1 MVRFPS
7 LGSFHPDLG
16 TAFGRYYR
24 KTTILGVISLI
35 RLGYACISVKLK
47 NNPNKKTTVAQIN
60 KLEPQARLKKL
71 RQVLQTNF
79 FNLMDLLAYNVDNR
93 IFLYRLPSEFVP
105 LATHPVAA
113 EWDWAKEFAWD
124 FQKTGEFIRNN
135 GIRMTA
141 HPGHFSILNSEKP
154 SVVEAT
160 IADFSY
166 HAKVFDLLGLD
177 DNSVL
182 VTHVGG
188 VFEDKA
194 SSLDRFA
201 ANFERLPEHVKRR
214 LVVENDDTS
223 FTMLDVLGLCERI
236 GVPMVF
242 DMHHHQCHSDGE
254 DWKEYLPRIIQT
266 WGKRI
271 PKMHMSSPKSAKEF
285 RAHADNI
292 DPDEFIAFVSALA
305 DYHVDIV
312 LECKNKDD
320 ALLSL
325 RHHLKKRGLEVEAFA
340 SAP

>member
-1 MVRFPS
+1 M
-7 LGSFHPDLG
+7 
-16 TAFGRYYR
+16 
-24 KTTILGVISLI
+24 I

-71 RQVLQTNF
+71 RHVLQTNF
-79 FNLMDLLAYNVDNR
+79 FNLMDLLAYNVENR

-105 LATHPVAA
+105 LATHPVTAN
-113 EWDWAKEFAWD
+113 WDWAKEFSWD
-124 FQKTGEFIRNN
+124 FQKAGEFIRNN
-135 GIRMTA
+135 GIRLTA
-141 HPGHFSILNSEKP
+141 HPGHYSILNSDKL

-194 SSLDRFA
+194 TSLERFA
-201 ANFERLPEHVKRR
+201 ANFARLPESVKRR

-223 FTMLDVLGLCERI
+223 FTMREVLELCERI

-242 DMHHHQCHSDGE
+242 DIHHHQCHSNGE
-254 DWKEYLPRIIQT
+254 DWTEYLPRILRT
-266 WGKRI
+266 WGDRL
-271 PKMHMSSPKSAKEF
+271 PKMHMSSPKSPKEF
-285 RAHADNI
+285 RSHADNI
-292 DPDEFIAFVSALA
+292 DPDDFIAFVNALGDA
-305 DYHVDIV
+305 DVDIV

-320 ALLSL
+320 ALLTL
-325 RHHLKKRGLEVEAFA
+325 RRDLKKRGVEVEAFA
-340 SAP
+340 AAP